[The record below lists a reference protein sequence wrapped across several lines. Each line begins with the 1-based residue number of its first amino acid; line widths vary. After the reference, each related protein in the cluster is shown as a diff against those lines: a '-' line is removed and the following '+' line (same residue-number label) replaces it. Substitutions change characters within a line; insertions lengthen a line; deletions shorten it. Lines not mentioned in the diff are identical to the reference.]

1 MHLPRKVFSI
11 VKVCDAESFRY
22 ALGGIRLER
31 GNDGNPVAVA
41 TDGKRLIATS
51 WTENGDDHP
60 SSCAKVAGFE
70 TIVSGESVKQA
81 VKAHKMTKSEIAKQ
95 PCRSGYIVTE
105 DSPDGLTSSIIAE
118 AGVSKTVIDRATIDG
133 KFPKWRDVIKDH
145 GQGLCK
151 LDAKLLSE
159 TIAVVG
165 AMGDGTVILS
175 MNVENPEDSAIN
187 ITSID
192 SDQKTVGVVMPLS
205 GEKGHSG
212 KRIDLDSWTPA
223 GEYDDDDDGFI
234 VNKSDD

>member
-1 MHLPRKVFSI
+1 MHVPRKVFSI
-11 VKVCDAESFRY
+11 VKVSDPSQCRY
-22 ALGGIRLER
+22 ALGGIKLER

-51 WTENGDDHP
+51 WQENGDDHP

-70 TIVSGESVKQA
+70 TIVSSEA
-81 VKAHKMTKSEIAKQ
+81 VKSAAKSHKMTKSEIAKQ

-105 DSPDGLTSSIIAE
+105 DAPDGLTSSIIAE
-118 AGVSKTVIDRATIDG
+118 YGVSKTVIDHATIDG
-133 KFPKWRDVIKDH
+133 KFPKWRECIKNH
-145 GQGLCK
+145 GQGIVK
-151 LDAKLLSE
+151 LDAKLFAE

-165 AMGDGTVILS
+165 SMGDGTVILS
-175 MNVENPEDSAIN
+175 LDSESPEDSAIN

-192 SDQKTVGVVMPLS
+192 GDQKTVGVVMPLN

-212 KRIDLDSWTPA
+212 QRIDLDSWTPA
-223 GEYDDDDDGFI
+223 DEDLLTDEFV